1 MELVTCPVIQISSLG
16 VIYQPIAFA
25 KLFSHAYILMSLTQV
40 RISFI
45 ILTLLSVILTH
56 FRRNLAMSF
65 PIIICK

>member
-1 MELVTCPVIQISSLG
+1 MD

-45 ILTLLSVILTH
+45 ILILLSVILTH
-56 FRRNLAMSF
+56 FRRYLAMSF
-65 PIIICK
+65 PIAICE